1 MREPTTAAQALRWHN
16 KALIDKALHLPIEV
30 DFEAPHCGWFVTR
43 ACRGGPW
50 VPARLWIEQEVCPDT
65 GELLSDE
72 VMRCEINGKLR
83 DPYEAWIWL
92 CSEPIDQA
100 RHAYLVARKDFA
112 ETWAPSEP
120 AANAFVKVDW
130 GKVPT
135 PSFTKEPTP

>member
-1 MREPTTAAQALRWHN
+1 MREPTTEAQALKWHFQ
-16 KALIDKALHLPIEV
+16 ALNDKALHLPIEV
-30 DFEAPHCGWFVTR
+30 DFEAPQCGWFVTR

-50 VPARLWIEQEVCPDT
+50 VPARIFIEQELCPDT

-72 VMRCEINGKLR
+72 ILRCEINGQLR

-92 CSEPIDQA
+92 CSEPIDEA
-100 RHAYLVARKDFA
+100 AYAYLMARKDYA
-112 ETWAPSEP
+112 ENWAPSEP

-130 GKVPT
+130 LKVPT